1 MANVSHTRGDIA
13 THPDAQEM
21 RDRYARMLGGRDVA
35 LVDGPVFLLG
45 LYCAA
50 SPWIVHY
57 TTSQPALV
65 AHNLIVGIA
74 IGLLAL
80 GFTRAPERMYGLSWA
95 MCAMGVWMII
105 APWIVGSSPDA
116 GVVWN
121 NIVIGALALIL
132 GWSAPARRRRAP
144 RSPRARPQNRSG
156 EPTRRTD
163 PETGPGRTAKAGRSA
178 SAERPVA
185 CPAAT
190 VAAGA
195 RHLPRTP

>member
-1 MANVSHTRGDIA
+1 MANVSPTRGDIT
-13 THPDAQEM
+13 THPDASEM

-65 AHNLIVGIA
+65 THNLIMGIA

-95 MCAMGVWMII
+95 MCAVGVWMII
-105 APWIVGSSPDA
+105 SPWVVGESPDA

-121 NIVIGALALIL
+121 NIIIGALAVIL
-132 GWSAPARRRRAP
+132 GLVCAGTA
-144 RSPRARPQNRSG
+144 
-156 EPTRRTD
+156 
-163 PETGPGRTAKAGRSA
+163 AKATP
-178 SAERPVA
+178 RP
-185 CPAAT
+185 
-190 VAAGA
+190 
-195 RHLPRTP
+195 

>member
-1 MANVSHTRGDIA
+1 MANVSPTRGDMT
-13 THPDAQEM
+13 THPDASEM
-21 RDRYARMLGGRDVA
+21 RDRYARVLGGRDVA

-65 AHNLIVGIA
+65 THNLIMGIA

-95 MCAMGVWMII
+95 MCALGVWMII
-105 APWIVGSSPDA
+105 SPWVVGESPDA

-121 NIVIGALALIL
+121 NIIIGALAVIL
-132 GWSAPARRRRAP
+132 GLVCAGTAAKA
-144 RSPRARPQNRSG
+144 SPRP
-156 EPTRRTD
+156 
-163 PETGPGRTAKAGRSA
+163 
-178 SAERPVA
+178 
-185 CPAAT
+185 
-190 VAAGA
+190 
-195 RHLPRTP
+195 